1 MTVAQQSVVF
11 RLPFL
16 LLGMLLCNTYLLGG

>member
-11 RLPFL
+11 RLLFL